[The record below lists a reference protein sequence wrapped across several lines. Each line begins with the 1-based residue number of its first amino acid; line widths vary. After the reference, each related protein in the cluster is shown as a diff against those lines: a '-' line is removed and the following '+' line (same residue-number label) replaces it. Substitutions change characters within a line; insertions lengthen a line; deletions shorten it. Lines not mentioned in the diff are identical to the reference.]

1 MVRIL
6 DTELNSVGRN
16 ERPRVSR
23 KVLIAD
29 DSPTIQ
35 KRAGGILTGKGYEV
49 VTVSNGVA
57 AVRKLPTVMPLVV
70 LADVA
75 MPGKDGYEVC
85 EFVKKD
91 GALKHVPVLLVFSD
105 TDPIEEHKAMR
116 AQADGRILKP
126 FHPEELVSVVG
137 KFAAIAEAAAAEAVA
152 ALPPLAPPVYVTEPV
167 DAEPEPEL
175 KPAMPDVPAFFGGI
189 AIGDMGAE
197 ERFAPAPPPFDPF
210 VEPAPEMPQPKIA
223 APEPTP
229 APPESPPASAGT
241 TMGEEA
247 APMPPP
253 SPAEEEPLVA
263 GTTMLFHTP
272 SEVAEP
278 MLFEEA
284 TGGPA
289 PQEFAVP
296 LAQPEGPAVAATALE
311 SFSLQNPESEQ
322 EPFAAAEALSVKDTE
337 PRRSVAGESA
347 VRQAHRHERSR
358 LVAPPPSAPKT
369 LDAEQVFAIVHRVVV
384 NMSPPALS
392 AQIVEDIARR
402 FADELIQELRSEP

>member
-1 MVRIL
+1 
-6 DTELNSVGRN
+6 
-16 ERPRVSR
+16 
-23 KVLIAD
+23 
-29 DSPTIQ
+29 
-35 KRAGGILTGKGYEV
+35 
-49 VTVSNGVA
+49 
-57 AVRKLPTVMPLVV
+57 
-70 LADVA
+70 
-75 MPGKDGYEVC
+75 
-85 EFVKKD
+85 
-91 GALKHVPVLLVFSD
+91 
-105 TDPIEEHKAMR
+105 
-116 AQADGRILKP
+116 
-126 FHPEELVSVVG
+126 
-137 KFAAIAEAAAAEAVA
+137 
-152 ALPPLAPPVYVTEPV
+152 
-167 DAEPEPEL
+167 
-175 KPAMPDVPAFFGGI
+175 
-189 AIGDMGAE
+189 
-197 ERFAPAPPPFDPF
+197 
-210 VEPAPEMPQPKIA
+210 
-223 APEPTP
+223 
-229 APPESPPASAGT
+229 
-241 TMGEEA
+241 
-247 APMPPP
+247 MPPP

-358 LVAPPPSAPKT
+358 MVAPPPAAPKT